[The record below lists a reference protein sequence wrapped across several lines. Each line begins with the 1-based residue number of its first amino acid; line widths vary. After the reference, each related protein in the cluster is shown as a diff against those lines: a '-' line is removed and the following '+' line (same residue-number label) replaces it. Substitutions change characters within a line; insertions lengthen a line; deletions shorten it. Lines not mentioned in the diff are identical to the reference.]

1 MRTTLKR
8 RIGRAAPRSG
18 NGRAVFPPAALA
30 PVTLYEQPAPP
41 RRSVWARVGRAFL
54 WLLALLLLVALGSA
68 GGAYLYFNQSVA
80 AVVAQSKDVRIAAK
94 HLDITLPG
102 HPTIA
107 LIVGSDKRAGPERGV
122 TGHSD
127 TLMLLRADPIND
139 SISMLSFPRDL
150 RTELVCRNQVTYVDR
165 INTAYGACGSLG
177 ALQTV
182 KHLTGLPINYLI
194 TVDMRGFR
202 QIVDRVGGV
211 WIDVDRRYFN
221 KNVGTA
227 ATNFTNIDL
236 KPGYQKV
243 SGSRAL
249 EYVRYRHTDSDLYR
263 VARQQQFVKA
273 LKARVSENFSAFTLL
288 KIVGAITR
296 NVKVGQAE
304 GSGSLGKAIKSY
316 AFFAYG
322 LPAGHFFQVR
332 IEGLQ
337 NFDAAG
343 AEIVAPESSVQDAVR
358 DFVNPDVEAPDK
370 ATAVALGRKAAR
382 KVAPPPDQTPVSV
395 LNGNGVA
402 GAAANAAYGLREAG
416 YTIVLP
422 PDGKL
427 RNAPTFD
434 YFHTMV
440 YYDRRRPRAKLAADK
455 VAELFTDAEV
465 ERVPVELVDL
475 TDGAMVT
482 AVVGRTFDG
491 RLRAA
496 PVDKTPK
503 KEPPVVRVDPDQT
516 RDLLRRVRKRVPF
529 PLLVPTV
536 VEKSSYIDREMPI
549 RVYPLKKGE
558 PTVRLTFLSSN
569 EVAGYWG
576 IQMTRWGD
584 APALQEPN
592 ATHVIKGR
600 RYDLFYDG
608 PRLHMVALREHDAT
622 YWVVNT
628 LLDTMSN
635 ETMLAI
641 AKGLKPLT
649 KR

>member
-8 RIGRAAPRSG
+8 RIGRAAPRTA
-18 NGRAVFPPAALA
+18 NGRAVFPPAPLA
-30 PVTLYEQPAPP
+30 PVTLYRQPAPP
-41 RRSVWARVGRAFL
+41 RRSGWARAGRALL
-54 WLLALLLLVALGSA
+54 WLLALVLLVALGSA
-68 GGAYLYFNQSVA
+68 GGAYLYLNQTVA
-80 AVVAQSKDVRIAAK
+80 AVAQSKDVRIAAK

-107 LIVGSDKRAGPERGV
+107 LVVGSDKRRGPERGE

-127 TLMLLRADPIND
+127 TLMLLRADPGKD
-139 SISMLSFPRDL
+139 SVSMLSFPRDL
-150 RTELVCRNQVTYVDR
+150 RTEIVCRNQVITVDR

-182 KHLTGLPINYLI
+182 KRLTGLPINYLI
-194 TVDMRGFR
+194 TVDMLGFR

-227 ATNFTNIDL
+227 ATNYTDIDL
-236 KPGYQKV
+236 RPGYQKV
-243 SGSRAL
+243 NGSHAL
-249 EYVRYRHTDSDLYR
+249 AYVRYRHTDSDLYR
-263 VARQQQFVKA
+263 VARQQQFLKA
-273 LKARVSENFSAFTLL
+273 LKQQVSKNFSPFTLL

-304 GSGSLGKAIKSY
+304 GGESLGQAIKSY

-322 LPAGHFFQVR
+322 LPAGHFFQVK
-332 IEGLQ
+332 IEDLQ
-337 NFDAAG
+337 NYDAAG
-343 AEIVAPESSVQDAVR
+343 AEIIAAESSIHDAVR
-358 DFVNPDVEAPDK
+358 DFVNPDVEAAEK

-382 KVAPPPDQTPVSV
+382 KVAPPPDQTRVSV

-427 RNAPTFD
+427 RNAPSFD
-434 YFHTMV
+434 YFHTKV
-440 YYDRRRPRAKLAADK
+440 YYDRRQTRAKLAAEK
-455 VAELFTDAEV
+455 VAGLFGDAEI
-465 ERVPVELVDL
+465 ERVPIELVEL
-475 TDGAMVT
+475 TDGAMV
-482 AVVGRTFDG
+482 AVVVGRTFNG

-503 KEPPVVRVDPDQT
+503 KEPPAVRVDPDQT
-516 RDLLRRVRKRVPF
+516 RDLLRRVRKRLPF
-529 PLLVPTV
+529 PVLVPTV
-536 VEKSSYIDREMPI
+536 LEKSSYIDRETPI
-549 RVYPLKKGE
+549 RVYPLKKGQ
-558 PTVRLTFLSSN
+558 PAVRLTFLSST
-569 EVAGYWG
+569 EIAGYWG
-576 IQMTRWGD
+576 IQMTRWEE

-592 ATHVIKGR
+592 ARHVIKGR
-600 RYDLFYDG
+600 KYDLFYNG
-608 PRLHMVALREHDAT
+608 PHLHMVVLRENGAT

-628 LLDTMSN
+628 LLDTLSN

-641 AKGLKPLT
+641 ARGLKPLT
-649 KR
+649 KA